1 VHLDDAAKLFR
12 MKDGVTGVRL
22 KLDDLFEAP
31 WVRQDLS
38 RTLPGLYWLS
48 DWTLQHANFFRAVNI
63 EKRMMFFIL
72 MLIVAVAAF
81 NIMASLVMVV
91 TDKQADIAILRTL
104 GARPRSIMF
113 IFLIQG
119 AVIGVIGNVLGAIG
133 GISLALN
140 VETVVPFIENLFGVD
155 FMPADV
161 YYISDFPSELH
172 WDDVTQITI
181 VAFLLSIIFTIYP
194 AWRGSR
200 TQPAEA
206 LRYE

>member
-1 VHLDDAAKLFR
+1 
-12 MKDGVTGVRL
+12 M
-22 KLDDLFEAP
+22 
-31 WVRQDLS
+31 
-38 RTLPGLYWLS
+38 Y
-48 DWTLQHANFFRAVNI
+48 
-63 EKRMMFFIL
+63 
-72 MLIVAVAAF
+72 
-81 NIMASLVMVV
+81 
-91 TDKQADIAILRTL
+91 
-104 GARPRSIMF
+104 

-119 AVIGVIGNVLGAIG
+119 AVIGVIGNILGAIG
-133 GISLALN
+133 GITLALN

-172 WDDVTQITI
+172 WDDVMQITS
-181 VAFLLSIIFTIYP
+181 VAFLLSLVFTIYP